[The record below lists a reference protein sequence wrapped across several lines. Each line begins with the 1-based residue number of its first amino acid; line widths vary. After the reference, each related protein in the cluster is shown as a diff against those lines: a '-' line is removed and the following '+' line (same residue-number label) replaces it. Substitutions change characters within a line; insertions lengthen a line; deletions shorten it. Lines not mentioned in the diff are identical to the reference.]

1 MHDSPNNLDS
11 AEAHLS
17 LLLLFHDK
25 WNQYVSFK
33 RGRDFTTK
41 VWLQSWNLKDR
52 CRCVDVEKNPSE
64 VAGTYDV
71 NL

>member
-33 RGRDFTTK
+33 RARDFTT
-41 VWLQSWNLKDR
+41 
-52 CRCVDVEKNPSE
+52 EKNPSE